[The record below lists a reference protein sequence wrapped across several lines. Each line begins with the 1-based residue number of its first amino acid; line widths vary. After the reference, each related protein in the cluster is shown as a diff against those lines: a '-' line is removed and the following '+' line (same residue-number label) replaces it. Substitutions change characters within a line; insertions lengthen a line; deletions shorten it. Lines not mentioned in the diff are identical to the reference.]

1 MLIIMS
7 IIWQRVR
14 LYLNAMNNNSCLL
27 TNPPTVAVV
36 IPAYRVEKQIG
47 WVLDNI
53 PDFVSTVIVVN
64 DASPDNAQMVIE
76 ERAQKDTRIVPLRH
90 EKNQGVGGAMLTGF
104 REALRREVE
113 IVVKVDGDGQMDPAD
128 ILTLIQPLLEG
139 EADFCKGN
147 RFQDLKALRQMPK
160 IRLMGN
166 VAASLLAKT
175 ATGYWNMF
183 DPANGFFALRAF
195 VLRRLDFNAIARDYL
210 FETSLLSELYH
221 IRAVVRDVSIPARYA
236 DENSSISYSRM
247 VIQYPSALLGYAF
260 KRIGL
265 HYFVYD
271 FNLATVYVL
280 LGLPLLL
287 FGVIFGAVK
296 WIHFAGIQL
305 PAPTGTVVLASLSIL
320 IGIHLLTQAVSYDLQ
335 AVPKQP
341 ISPKWE

>member
-1 MLIIMS
+1 MINNT
-7 IIWQRVR
+7 RVPAN
-14 LYLNAMNNNSCLL
+14 L
-27 TNPPTVAVV
+27 PPIAVV

-64 DASPDNAQMVIE
+64 DASPDNAQIVIE
-76 ERAQKDTRIVPLRH
+76 EHARKDARIVPLRH

-113 IVVKVDGDGQMDPAD
+113 IIVKVDGDGQMDPAD
-128 ILTLIQPLLEG
+128 ISALIQPLLEG

-147 RFQDLKALRQMPK
+147 RFQDLKALRQMPT

-183 DPANGFFALRAF
+183 DPANGFFALRTYI
-195 VLRRLDFNAIARDYL
+195 LRRLDLTAIARDYL

-221 IRAVVRDVSIPARYA
+221 IRAVVRDVPIPARYA

-247 VIQYPSALLGYAF
+247 VFRYPSALIGYAF
-260 KRIGL
+260 KRVAL

-271 FNLATVYVL
+271 FNLASVYTL

-296 WIHFAGIQL
+296 WIHYAGIQV
-305 PAPTGTVVLASLSIL
+305 PAPTGTVVLATLSIL
-320 IGIHLLTQAVSYDLQ
+320 IGIHFITQAISYDLQ
-335 AVPKQP
+335 SVPRQP
-341 ISPKWE
+341 ISPKWD